1 MPSTNQIKACDAS
14 LILAAVHENCEAHK
28 AGIKALQVHID
39 ASADVT
45 GLQLTQIQ
53 EHLKRLNGSV
63 ADLYK
68 KHDERGA
75 VVDEFHQHKEKYEK
89 FVMPF
94 QWAKKNWWVITLLF
108 LAVVTLIVA
117 IVDSV
122 GAKGMMDA
130 IKDVKDVL

>member
-1 MPSTNQIKACDAS
+1 MPSTNQIKACDAA

-28 AGIKALQVHID
+28 AGIKAIHEHID
-39 ASADVT
+39 SNAEVS
-45 GLQLTQIQ
+45 GMQLKAIQ
-53 EHLKRLNGSV
+53 DHLGKLNGSV

>member
-1 MPSTNQIKACDAS
+1 MQSTNQIKACDAA

-45 GLQLTQIQ
+45 GLQLNQIQ

-68 KHDERGA
+68 KHEERGV
-75 VVDEFHQHKEKYEK
+75 VVDEFHIHRDK
-89 FVMPF
+89 FENFVRPF
-94 QWAKKNWWVITLLF
+94 LWAKKNWWVITLLF
-108 LAVVTLIVA
+108 LAVVTLIVT
-117 IVDSV
+117 IVDSL

>member
-1 MPSTNQIKACDAS
+1 MPSTNQIKACDAA

-45 GLQLTQIQ
+45 GIQLTEIQ
-53 EHLKRLNGSV
+53 NHLKRLNGSV

-75 VVDEFHQHKEKYEK
+75 VVDEFHAMKDE
-89 FVMPF
+89 F
-94 QWAKKNWWVITLLF
+94 QRRTKKMDWAKKNWWVITLLF